1 MVVSKPGGAQVRVTA
16 TDAPFVGGI
25 YESVA
30 SLGGVLAGP
39 KLADVADEDHPGR
52 QTRPMTLEI
61 KASTS
66 ARHAKRTA
74 AAPSAPNLPAVE
86 KVTIPTSALLLDT
99 ENPRHESVAS
109 QRDAILALIED
120 QGQKLVKLASDI
132 AEYGMSPIDRLLV
145 MKHKRS
151 YVVVEG
157 NRRIGVIKLLENP
170 ELATETAIERDIARI
185 ATAGT
190 APTEVDCAIAPTRE
204 AARHWLELRHAGEAE
219 GAGVVRW
226 GSLQTN
232 RFRSRPGTQAAQ
244 AISFID
250 ALLTA
255 FPDNTSIQEDLQTI
269 GEQRLTTLGRLVQDP
284 NFKNLLGLSE
294 QDGRV
299 VSHYASDALEKIVE
313 RVLRDVATEL
323 TVTKLKTKDQRKAYV
338 DKLPQPDPKKFRI
351 DPQPLDET
359 GGSPAKPKPTPAKR
373 SPRPK
378 RQPLFKDVDL
388 RNLGDKIQAILN
400 ELRRLDLEK
409 FPNAG
414 ALLIRT
420 IVELAVDQVHDNKR
434 WPLRGELKNRVRKC
448 LHEVDP
454 TDKNDLYQ
462 AVRTGLSDGTS
473 LLSVAT
479 MHGYVHNRHYHP
491 TASDLRAIASN
502 YEAFLRALDDLV

>member
-1 MVVSKPGGAQVRVTA
+1 M
-16 TDAPFVGGI
+16 D
-25 YESVA
+25 
-30 SLGGVLAGP
+30 
-39 KLADVADEDHPGR
+39 
-52 QTRPMTLEI
+52 
-61 KASTS
+61 
-66 ARHAKRTA
+66 
-74 AAPSAPNLPAVE
+74 
-86 KVTIPTSALLLDT
+86 KVTLPTSALLLDT
-99 ENPRHESVAS
+99 DNPRHESVAS
-109 QRDAILALIED
+109 QRDAILALIDD
-120 QGQKLVKLASDI
+120 QGQKLVKLAADI
-132 AEYGMSPIDRLLV
+132 TEYGMSPIDRLLV

-170 ELATETAIERDIARI
+170 ELAEGTAIARDIARV
-185 ATAGT
+185 ATAGA

-226 GSLQTN
+226 GALQTN

-244 AISFID
+244 AISLID

-255 FPDNTSIQEDLQTI
+255 FPNNTRIQEDLQTI

-284 NFKNLLGLSE
+284 NFKKLLGLSE

-299 VSHYASDALEKIVE
+299 VSHYSSDALEKIVE

-323 TVTKLKTKDQRKAYV
+323 SVTKLKTKEQRKAYV
-338 DKLPQPDPKKFRI
+338 DTLPEPDPKKFKV
-351 DPQPLDET
+351 DPQPLDEA
-359 GGSPAKPKPTPAKR
+359 GGASTKPRPTPAKR

-378 RQPLFKDVDL
+378 PQPLFKDVDL
-388 RNLGDKIQAILN
+388 RNLGDRIQAILN
-400 ELRRLDLEK
+400 ELRRLDLER
-409 FPNAG
+409 FPNAA

-420 IVELAVDQVHDNKR
+420 IVELAVDQVHDNKS
-434 WPLRGELKNRVRKC
+434 WPLKGELKNRVRKC

-454 TDKNDLYQ
+454 TDRDHLYQ

-473 LLSVAT
+473 LLAVAT

-491 TASDLRAIASN
+491 TPSDLRAIASN
-502 YEAFLRALDDLV
+502 YEAFLQALDGLV